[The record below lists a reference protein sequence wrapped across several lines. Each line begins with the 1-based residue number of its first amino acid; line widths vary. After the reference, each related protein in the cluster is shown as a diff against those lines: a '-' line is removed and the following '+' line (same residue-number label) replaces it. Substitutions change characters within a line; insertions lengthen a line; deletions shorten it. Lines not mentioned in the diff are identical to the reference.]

1 MYKMRYIIITLLLAI
16 AFFSENAKTKDKKPD
31 EASIPDVVVIDNDI
45 EVKKSRDYTTE
56 ELPSV
61 SQPKNSD
68 AFSIIISKTKRPFLG
83 DGRITDAHET
93 THMIHAETRNH
104 RVLKGLSGLPASFY
118 IFPDRVYNT
127 LQPKFKKLEIARYV
141 PNSLRA
147 SRFNLYIQNQKAWD
161 DYPLYI
167 LDEHISYING
177 AIVAIEDNQRGIKAG
192 SVDPIEGPLEFSIY
206 TVATCMAI
214 KDLQPEFWANTDFQN
229 FIYAV
234 IKKSEEVFKAGR
246 ILYPYERQESILRAL
261 QTSPDAEPIRAF
273 LREHFDS
280 FFLSI

>member
-1 MYKMRYIIITLLLAI
+1 MYKMRYIIIILLLAI
-16 AFFSENAKTKDKKPD
+16 AFFSGDAKTQDTKPD
-31 EASIPDVVVIDNDI
+31 EAPVPKIVVIENDVEI
-45 EVKKSRDYTTE
+45 KKSRDYVTD

-61 SQPKNSD
+61 SQPKSDD
-68 AFSIIISKTKRPFLG
+68 AFSIIISKTKQPFVG

-93 THMIHAETRNH
+93 THMIHAEVRNR
-104 RVLKGLSGLPASFY
+104 RVIKGLSGLPASFY
-118 IFPDRVYNT
+118 IFPDRVYNS
-127 LQPKFKKLEIARYV
+127 LQPRFKKSEIARYV

-147 SRFNLYIQNQKAWD
+147 TRFNLYIQNQKAWD

-167 LDEHISYING
+167 LDEHIAYING
-177 AIVAIEDNQRGIKAG
+177 AIVAIEDKTKGVKTDNIN
-192 SVDPIEGPLEFSIY
+192 PIEGPLEFSIY
-206 TVATCMAI
+206 TIATCMAI
-214 KDLQPEFWANTDFQN
+214 KDLHPEFWKNEDFKN

-273 LREHFDS
+273 LKEHFDS